1 MTDYDIKYY
10 LKHEE
15 FGEKEV
21 SKEAFIKAERAAGFY
36 PKSGNLDDCATGG
49 FGSGGMSGT
58 VKYTKKDEE

>member
-36 PKSGNLDDCATGG
+36 PKSGNPDDCATSG
-49 FGSGGMSGT
+49 FGGNGMSGS
-58 VKYTKKDEE
+58 VKYIKKEGQ